1 MTILEVPT
9 LYERFYWH
17 HHNCYHSAS
26 LTRWLV
32 KMWLMYSMVDIM
44 RTPKLYF
51 ILSND
56 EVAFEMLCNPCSIW
70 LFCCR
75 KSLLKVSMQPFSL
88 QNTILQSWQSTCS
101 FFFFRTL
108 VVAFYRVNSLIS
120 IQNSEICSKQTFTMF
135 V

>member
-1 MTILEVPT
+1 MRETNFALVGELHLDCFCYQFFPQLQKLYTKRFFDLDWSERMTILEVPT

-26 LTRWLV
+26 LTCWLV

-44 RTPKLYF
+44 RTAKLYF

-56 EVAFEMLCNPCSIW
+56 EVAFEMLCNPYSIW
-70 LFCCR
+70 LFCCW

-88 QNTILQSWQSTCS
+88 QNTILWS
-101 FFFFRTL
+101 
-108 VVAFYRVNSLIS
+108 
-120 IQNSEICSKQTFTMF
+120 
-135 V
+135 